1 MAINPQ
7 KFLSTTSTTVKAST
21 KIIGT
26 KSFSVMLSKKSIK
39 DIGVIKV
46 KLIEIDSLLKGTLAA
61 EKKKLDQKKRQES
74 SQRREKQEEKLE
86 TKPQAEKGP
95 IKTPTLPKMGFLAW
109 VKNFIGNVILGY
121 FAVRLVKFL
130 PLAVPIVKFLGK
142 ATDFVID
149 FGGKLLDGLTT
160 FIDWG
165 YKAYDATRG
174 FMKNMFGENQAK
186 EFDRLSNALNQFLN
200 LALIVGMATAA
211 GGGFGKPRGSGG
223 GPRKGPGGKPEVTR
237 GRGGQ
242 KPTGKPRITG
252 DTGPKWWTKITSKLK
267 GGPFAKLAGP
277 LSKFAGAAIPFA
289 GAAFGALDAKARF
302 SRGEQLGGWMASISS
317 ALDAFAGSVAAAG
330 LIAGATGIG
339 IPAFA
344 VLEAIAGVSTAVSI
358 GIDAILL
365 VSDIIKAFG
374 GPTVPGMAGG
384 GRAPATRGGRA
395 QGGVR
400 RTIGGKKGKYKR
412 TIPEK
417 PGKVEI
423 TSPGADVGGKDK
435 LFGIFPNP
443 LAAAQKVVD
452 AINPFKTVKDAG
464 EELGKTDYFGPILA
478 ISSKITAGQK
488 PSQQDYQNV
497 GRGLNLLIAKGIQDK
512 QLKGGIVAAFAEG
525 GMVDADV
532 LSAAETGGDISNWV
546 AKTFQGEI
554 ESNAQKTLRM
564 IRENAEKKAM
574 KEKET
579 TPGADAEGVDGFEV
593 GPAGSSGDKLTMARN
608 LMRDLKLTPAQA
620 AGIVGNMA
628 AESGVENA
636 RPQGS
641 RPGTKAP
648 LKVDGVTGYGLVQW
662 TSRGRQQAL
671 ADFAKSRGAD
681 LSKPLSMNIE
691 YQFFLKEFQGAYA
704 NVLKQ
709 IRQAQDV
716 KDASTIFMQQYEIPA
731 GYKTESKIMER
742 YNMSKPI
749 YDRLAMGEGKATE
762 GVGTYIGSPSIGL
775 GKGYGSEG
783 SKIAGELGRFLK
795 KKGVVPGSIH
805 RHPEHPPFSLSSGHS
820 KDSYHYQGRAID
832 LGGYTREQGPI
843 LAAIAEFN
851 RMKGVKPVQLLHG
864 GNEPRNHSD
873 HVHVAYAR
881 GGETLGYPH
890 LATLGE
896 EGKEVVV
903 DADSAGPAKNMLLAI
918 NQAKGYKGVM
928 QAIQQYAPY
937 DALAPQTIIMQSQQV
952 PSGDYDSGSESG
964 GGMLAMF
971 GGAEESNSF
980 DALYIGG

>member
-1 MAINPQ
+1 MAINTQ
-7 KFLSTTSTTVKAST
+7 KFLSKTETPTTKVIS
-21 KIIGT
+21 T

-46 KLIEIDSLLKGTLAA
+46 KMIEIDSLLKGTLAV
-61 EKKKLDQKKRQES
+61 EKKKLDTQKRQES
-74 SQRREKQEEKLE
+74 SKRREKEEEKLE
-86 TKPQAEKGP
+86 TKPQAEKGA
-95 IKTPTLPKMGFLAW
+95 IKIPSLPRMGFLAW

-130 PLAVPIVKFLGK
+130 PLAVPIVKFIGK

-149 FGGKLLDGLTT
+149 LGGKLLDGLAT

-211 GGGFGKPRGSGG
+211 GGGFGKPRGPGG
-223 GPRKGPGGKPEVTR
+223 GPRRGPGGRPVVTQ

-242 KPTGKPRITG
+242 APTGRPRITG
-252 DTGPKWWTKITSKLK
+252 DTGPNWWTKITSRLK

-289 GAAFGALDAKARF
+289 GAAVGALDAKARF

-317 ALDAFAGSVAAAG
+317 ALDAFSGVAAV
-330 LIAGATGIG
+330 TGIG
-339 IPAFA
+339 LPVAA
-344 VLEAIAGVSTAVSI
+344 VATAISI
-358 GIDAILL
+358 GIDAVLL
-365 VSDIIKAFG
+365 ISDIIKAFG

-384 GRAPATRGGRA
+384 GRAPVTRGGIAR
-395 QGGVR
+395 GGVK
-400 RTIGGKKGKYKR
+400 RTISSKQKGKYQR
-412 TIPEK
+412 TIPQK

-525 GMVDADV
+525 GLVDPDV

-564 IRENAEKKAM
+564 IRENADKAPPPNKPT
-574 KEKET
+574 KEP
-579 TPGADAEGVDGFEV
+579 TPTEPGSPGGGLTVGQWGPLLDVISAGEGGYESVNPSFTIPGLTKMTIAAADAQSQKMGQAKGGTGAMGRYQLLSDPV
-593 GPAGSSGDKLTMARN
+593 GRARKAGLDPNKDLFSPANQDKIAVYIIENIRGGKSWLSGKMSDQDFLQGIANEWASMPNYYGKYSYSGQGGAVKADKLKAALAKVKKGGYSQNEIARSMQSVPTSTATGSMGERQKN
-608 LMRDLKLTPAQA
+608 TVELGKYIQSLGVAK
-620 AGIVGNMA
+620 G
-628 AESGVENA
+628 SGVTEN
-636 RPQGS
+636 PSFG
-641 RPGTKAP
+641 
-648 LKVDGVTGYGLVQW
+648 GV
-662 TSRGRQQAL
+662 S
-671 ADFAKSRGAD
+671 
-681 LSKPLSMNIE
+681 
-691 YQFFLKEFQGAYA
+691 
-704 NVLKQ
+704 NVH
-709 IRQAQDV
+709 R
-716 KDASTIFMQQYEIPA
+716 
-731 GYKTESKIMER
+731 
-742 YNMSKPI
+742 
-749 YDRLAMGEGKATE
+749 
-762 GVGTYIGSPSIGL
+762 
-775 GKGYGSEG
+775 GKG
-783 SKIAGELGRFLK
+783 
-795 KKGVVPGSIH
+795 
-805 RHPEHPPFSLSSGHS
+805 
-820 KDSYHYQGRAID
+820 HYEGRAID
-832 LGGYTREQGPI
+832 IGGYGGKYGRAELGKNFIDDQSAI
-843 LAAIAEFN
+843 LAAIGKFVSKTGK
-851 RMKGVKPVQLLHG
+851 RPSLLLHG
-864 GNEPRNHSD
+864 DNDPGHWH
-873 HVHVAYAR
+873 HVHAEYAR

-890 LATLGE
+890 LAMVGE
-896 EGKEVVV
+896 KGKEIVI

-937 DALAPQTIIMQSQQV
+937 DMLAPQTIIMQPRQS
-952 PSGDYDSGSESG
+952 SSG
-964 GGMLAMF
+964 GYGSDSDMSEGLVAMLGSGMSDDPF
-971 GGAEESNSF
+971 ESL
-980 DALYIGG
+980 DIGG